1 MTRKGFFRKKMI
13 ADDLRRLLANK
24 YILKESVTSF
34 RQLQSFS
41 TGVRIQTVRNP
52 SLLVKPMQMN
62 SDQLLSRLYIF
73 GGIAAIA
80 GPLCAAAFY
89 PQFPIWLAVLVGAA
103 VGCPLLVVGFRLDPT
118 ADPKS
123 SGSGRFWPSR
133 SEAWSLVELLGLA
146 AARAAPVIIFLPL
159 LWLVPAGDDWPIVA
173 LRILLLTTAIGVCYW
188 WFELGKNKRS
198 SLFRGKLS
206 DGTRDELAVAERQK
220 PDNPK
225 DAAVRNWELLVVAA
239 FAFLVAAW
247 LLYFNNPGPV
257 LDAAPRRLR
266 GAVKILQWCRGNP
279 NTVVSSAVLVGCFT
293 FGLYA
298 YRIVRASVDSNS
310 THGLGRR

>member
-1 MTRKGFFRKKMI
+1 
-13 ADDLRRLLANK
+13 LLATK
-24 YILKESVTSF
+24 YILKEAVTSF

-41 TGVRIQTVRNP
+41 TGVRIQTDRNP
-52 SLLVKPMQMN
+52 SVQASPMQMN
-62 SDQLLSRLYIF
+62 SDQLLCRLYIF

-80 GPLCAAAFY
+80 GPLCAAGFY
-89 PQFPIWLAVLVGAA
+89 PQFP
-103 VGCPLLVVGFRLDPT
+103 
-118 ADPKS
+118 
-123 SGSGRFWPSR
+123 
-133 SEAWSLVELLGLA
+133 
-146 AARAAPVIIFLPL
+146 

-206 DGTRDELAVAERQK
+206 DGTSDELAVAERQK
-220 PDNPK
+220 PDSPK

-257 LDAAPRRLR
+257 LEAGPRRLR

-293 FGLYA
+293 CGLYA
-298 YRIVRASVDSNS
+298 YRVARASIDSNS
-310 THGLGRR
+310 THGLGRQ